1 MNNPYFQNEL
11 CTLYFDDCLNVL
23 KRLESNS
30 IDLIF
35 ADPPYF
41 LSNNGI
47 SCHSGRQVS
56 VNKALWDKSLTIE
69 DKLSFNKKWLT
80 ECRRVLKDDGTI
92 WVSGTLHNIYS
103 VGVSLEE
110 TGYSII
116 NNITW
121 QKPNPTPNLSCRCF
135 TNSTETILWARK
147 QLTASK
153 KGKHFFNYHLMKKM
167 NVNKIKIELN
177 ILNSLVGSKNIEKEF
192 VYIVKQYPN
201 VLSVIPVLLA
211 KREKEIKVNDAYNN
225 YIFSFI
231 KMNYTIEQYVLF
243 MKNSGLFDLLQNR
256 IINNL
261 IDYVLGV
268 EVGMDTNGRKNRTG
282 DVMEDIIESYL
293 IKSGLIK
300 GKSYFKEMKKSE
312 VERKFGLDLSLISNN
327 GKTEKRF
334 DFVFIGALGTIF
346 ACECNFFSS
355 GGSKLNET
363 ARSYKNLA
371 IESSN
376 IKGFEFVWFTD
387 GIGWKT
393 ARHNLEETYDILEN
407 IYNLND
413 LENGCLDYLINN
425 ELFISRKLKK

>member
-167 NVNKIKIELN
+167 NDNKQMKDVWN
-177 ILNSLVGSKNIEKEF
+177 INLPRKEEKVF
-192 VYIVKQYPN
+192 GKHPTQK
-201 VLSVIPVLLA
+201 PV
-211 KREKEIKVNDAYNN
+211 
-225 YIFSFI
+225 
-231 KMNYTIEQYVLF
+231 
-243 MKNSGLFDLLQNR
+243 DLLIR
-256 IINNL
+256 IL
-261 IDYVLGV
+261 QA
-268 EVGMDTNGRKNRTG
+268 
-282 DVMEDIIESYL
+282 S
-293 IKSGLIK
+293 S
-300 GKSYFKEMKKSE
+300 KK
-312 VERKFGLDLSLISNN
+312 
-327 GKTEKRF
+327 
-334 DFVFIGALGTIF
+334 
-346 ACECNFFSS
+346 
-355 GGSKLNET
+355 
-363 ARSYKNLA
+363 
-371 IESSN
+371 
-376 IKGFEFVWFTD
+376 
-387 GIGWKT
+387 
-393 ARHNLEETYDILEN
+393 
-407 IYNLND
+407 ND
-413 LENGCLDYLINN
+413 LVLDPFCGSSTTGVACQLLERRYIGIDNVKEYLDISVKRLNN
-425 ELFISRKLKK
+425 K